1 MVQIMPDL
9 ADKYFSVSGYLC
21 SELNAFSYRPCQLEL
36 ARVIDGLLD
45 SHENALLE
53 AGTGTGKTLAY
64 LIPILENGGRT
75 IISTGTRALQDQLYE
90 KDLPL
95 AISLTGISKR
105 VAVLKG
111 RSNYLCPYRLNRNII
126 EENNLKNIGLMAELK
141 QVHLWSLRTKSGDL
155 NELSD
160 FSEKA
165 ALLSLITSTRAS
177 CLVQNCPS
185 FNSCPVYRSRE
196 KAMEADIV
204 VVNHHIL
211 WADLALKDD
220 QLGQLLPLASHIIVD
235 EAHQVPDVARFFF
248 GNRLSSAQLTDLG
261 RDLERELDRL
271 GGDDPELQ
279 SAVQLMLRATRLLR
293 DEFHVMATQ
302 LKPLEWINGPG
313 SEVMDE
319 LEAAL
324 ARCLNVL
331 ALRLDRSEVFRL
343 CYTRASDISDHL
355 MIISTNLSLQGD
367 AAQWLEFDENG
378 FQFNSMPSNLGDV
391 LKACFENS
399 AAQWLFI
406 SATLSVDGSFEFIK
420 DTLGLE
426 QIMEYQFESP
436 FDFQSQVIGFIPTN
450 LPAVNSPQHC
460 TALMQQVTP
469 LLTRKALLLFT
480 SFRALAEAKEYLEA
494 LRLPLLLVQGDRAK
508 SSLIDQFMRAEQAVL
523 VATQSF
529 WEGVDFAGANL
540 CCLLID
546 KLPFAS
552 PADPMVEALA
562 TTYSDRGKNPFMDL
576 HLPKCAVSLRQGF
589 GRLIRQES
597 DKGLFILGDN
607 RIFEKPYGQALI
619 NSLPK
624 MEWTQNRESA
634 LRFYEEI

>member
-1 MVQIMPDL
+1 MPDL
-9 ADKYFSVSGYLC
+9 ADRYFSAAGHLC
-21 SELNAFSYRPCQLEL
+21 GELDAFSYRPCQLEL
-36 ARVIDGLLD
+36 ARVIDGLLE

-75 IISTGTRALQDQLYE
+75 IISTGTRALQDQLYK
-90 KDLPL
+90 KDIPS
-95 AISLTGISKR
+95 AIKLTGINRR

-111 RSNYLCPYRLNRNII
+111 RSNYLCPDRLNRNIS
-126 EENNLKNIGLMAELK
+126 EENQFKNQDLMSELK
-141 QVHLWSLRTKSGDL
+141 QVQLWSFRTRSGDL
-155 NELSD
+155 NELAD
-160 FSEKA
+160 FSDKA
-165 ALLSLITSTRAS
+165 ALLSLITSTRAN
-177 CLVQNCPS
+177 CLGQSCPS
-185 FNSCPVYRSRE
+185 FNGCPVYRSRE
-196 KAMEADIV
+196 KAMQAEIV

-220 QLGQLLPLASHIIVD
+220 QLGQLLPMASHIIVD

-248 GNRLSSAQLTDLG
+248 GNRLSSSQLIDLG
-261 RDLERELDRL
+261 RDLERELDSL
-271 GGDDPELQ
+271 GRDDPELR

-293 DEFHVMATQ
+293 DEFQVMARQ

-324 ARCLNVL
+324 AQCLNVL
-331 ALRLDRSEVFRL
+331 ALRLDRSEVLRL

-355 MIISTNLSLQGD
+355 MIISADRSMQGQ

-378 FQFNSMPSNLGDV
+378 FQFNSIPSNLGEV
-391 LKACFENS
+391 LAACFENS
-399 AAQWLFI
+399 AAQWLFL
-406 SATLSVDGSFEFIK
+406 SATLSVNGSFEFIK

-436 FDFQSQVIGFIPTN
+436 FDFQRQVMGFIPSD
-450 LPAVNSPQHC
+450 LPAVNSPEHC
-460 TALMQQVTP
+460 RVLMQQVTP

-480 SFRALAEAKEYLEA
+480 SFRALAEAKAYLET
-494 LRLPLLLVQGDRAK
+494 LHLPLLLVQGDQAK
-508 SSLIDQFMRAEQAVL
+508 SGLIDLFMQAEQAVL

-552 PADPMVEALA
+552 PAEPMVDDLA
-562 TTYSDRGKNPFMDL
+562 ATYSDRGKNPFMDL

-589 GRLIRQES
+589 GRLIRQET

-607 RIFEKPYGQALI
+607 RIFTKPYGQALV
-619 NSLPK
+619 NSLPN

-634 LRFYEEI
+634 LKFYEEI